1 LYFLYL
7 GAYVIAH
14 QPGKCSEVVRQN
26 PATGA
31 EENVNK
37 SELIDAIAERLAVGR
52 KQAVEAVDA
61 VFDTI
66 QRSVTEGERVAIS
79 GFGVFER
86 VERAARIGRNPA
98 TGEAVRVKATTV
110 PKFRPGSEFKSV
122 VSGARG
128 GARRAV
134 AKTASAAKKTAAAA
148 KAPAKR
154 AAGTR
159 AGAAKTT
166 ARTTAKAPA
175 KRAAAK
181 TTRGTAA
188 KAPAKRAAA
197 ARTTAAKTTAKA
209 PARKTAAA
217 KTTAKKTTA
226 KKTAAKSTTR
236 AAKSPAKKTTA
247 RKAPAKRR

>member
-1 LYFLYL
+1 M
-7 GAYVIAH
+7 
-14 QPGKCSEVVRQN
+14 
-26 PATGA
+26 
-31 EENVNK
+31 NK

-52 KQAVEAVDA
+52 KQAVDAVDA

-110 PKFRPGSEFKSV
+110 PKFRPGSEFKAV

-134 AKTASAAKKTAAAA
+134 AKTATAAKKTAAAA

-154 AAGTR
+154 VAAT
-159 AGAAKTT
+159 
-166 ARTTAKAPA
+166 
-175 KRAAAK
+175 
-181 TTRGTAA
+181 
-188 KAPAKRAAA
+188 
-197 ARTTAAKTTAKA
+197 RTTAAKTTAKA

-226 KKTAAKSTTR
+226 RKTTAAKTTR
-236 AAKSPAKKTTA
+236 AAKTPAKKTTA

>member
-1 LYFLYL
+1 
-7 GAYVIAH
+7 
-14 QPGKCSEVVRQN
+14 
-26 PATGA
+26 
-31 EENVNK
+31 VNK

-110 PKFRPGSEFKSV
+110 PKFRPGSEFKLV
-122 VSGARG
+122 VAGARG
-128 GARRAV
+128 GVRRAV
-134 AKTASAAKKTAAAA
+134 AKTATAAKKTAAAKAPAKKAAGATRATAAKTAA
-148 KAPAKR
+148 KAPAR
-154 AAGTR
+154 
-159 AGAAKTT
+159 KT
-166 ARTTAKAPA
+166 
-175 KRAAAK
+175 AAAK
-181 TTRGTAA
+181 TTRTTTRTAA
-188 KAPAKRAAA
+188 KAPAKRTAA

-217 KTTAKKTTA
+217 KAPAKAAA
-226 KKTAAKSTTR
+226 KKTAAKTTTTR
-236 AAKSPAKKTTA
+236 AAKAPAKKTTA

>member
-1 LYFLYL
+1 VLWSR
-7 GAYVIAH
+7 
-14 QPGKCSEVVRQN
+14 SEN

-31 EENVNK
+31 EGNVNK

-52 KQAVEAVDA
+52 KQAVDAVDA

-110 PKFRPGSEFKSV
+110 PKFRPGSEFKAV

-134 AKTASAAKKTAAAA
+134 AKTATAAKKTAAAA

-154 AAGTR
+154 AAAGTR
-159 AGAAKTT
+159 ATAAK
-166 ARTTAKAPA
+166 
-175 KRAAAK
+175 
-181 TTRGTAA
+181 TAA
-188 KAPAKRAAA
+188 KAPAKRVAAKAPARKTA
-197 ARTTAAKTTAKA
+197 AKAPAKRVAATRTTAAKTTAKA

-226 KKTAAKSTTR
+226 RKTTAAKTTR
-236 AAKSPAKKTTA
+236 AAKTPAKKTTA

>member
-1 LYFLYL
+1 M
-7 GAYVIAH
+7 
-14 QPGKCSEVVRQN
+14 
-26 PATGA
+26 
-31 EENVNK
+31 NK

-110 PKFRPGSEFKSV
+110 PKFRPGSEFKQV

-154 AAGTR
+154 ATGTR
-159 AGAAKTT
+159 A
-166 ARTTAKAPA
+166 
-175 KRAAAK
+175 
-181 TTRGTAA
+181 
-188 KAPAKRAAA
+188 
-197 ARTTAAKTTAKA
+197 TAAKTTAKA

-217 KTTAKKTTA
+217 KTTAKKT
-226 KKTAAKSTTR
+226 AAKSTTTR
-236 AAKSPAKKTTA
+236 AAKTPAKKTTA